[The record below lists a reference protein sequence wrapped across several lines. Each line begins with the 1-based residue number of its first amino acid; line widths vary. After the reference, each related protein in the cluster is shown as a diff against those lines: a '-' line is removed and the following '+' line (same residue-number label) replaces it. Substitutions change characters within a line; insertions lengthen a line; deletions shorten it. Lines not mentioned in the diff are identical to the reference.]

1 MAADIENEIDH
12 LYQQPPGEF
21 TAARNALVSRAGAR
35 AAEIKKLQKPNTA
48 AWAINQLYWK
58 QRRVYE
64 KLLTA
69 AERLRAAHGKR
80 LTGEKADVTTAEAAH
95 RAALDAALGAARS
108 FLQQAGD
115 PVTPATVT
123 ALSETLDALP
133 GTEPPGRLTRP
144 LKPRGFEALAGLLVG
159 GLPKAGRSAE
169 IRAFP
174 ARPAARETDKE
185 TEAARRKREAAEQ
198 AREEQARAREKARLD
213 GDLREARSAERDA
226 QTALTRATKALAA
239 AEQEQIRLT
248 KALDAAG
255 DAVLSLK
262 RDVSK
267 RQHESDQA
275 SIARVRI
282 EEQISRLD

>member
-1 MAADIENEIDH
+1 MAADIENEIDQ

-21 TAARNALVSRAGAR
+21 TAARNALAGRAGAG

-69 AERLRAAHGKR
+69 ADRLRAAHGKR
-80 LTGEKADVTTAEAAH
+80 LAGEKADVATTEAAH

-108 FLQQAGD
+108 LLQQAGD

-133 GTEPPGRLTRP
+133 GPEPPGRLTRP

-159 GLPKAGRSAE
+159 GSSKPGRSAE

-174 ARPAARETDKE
+174 VKPAARETGQE

-198 AREEQARAREKARLD
+198 AREQQARAREKARLD
-213 GDLREARSAERDA
+213 DDLREARGTEREAQSALA
-226 QTALTRATKALAA
+226 RATKALAA

-248 KALDAAG
+248 KALEAAG

-262 RDVSK
+262 RDVSR
-267 RQHESDQA
+267 RQHASDQA
-275 SIARVRI
+275 SIARVRV